1 MAILRK
7 QKTGNFTTVN
17 NYFINDPN
25 LKPDGKGFLLFML
38 SKPDDWKFNFINFQ
52 KSLGI
57 GQKAVRSL
65 VNKLEQLKYLK
76 RERIRDEFGHYEWN
90 YFVYEEPYDL
100 VLKRENTP
108 YSPSGYVEQGYAVE
122 GNIYQNTNITNTESN
137 KDKIENID
145 KTYFIKH
152 KALINELFRYEYIN
166 EDDEQL
172 PLYDSLFN
180 KLISDGYTYTDIY
193 SSIHYIIPKVMARN
207 LIDEEGKEITNKFGY
222 FKTSITSNFRKLNS
236 YNEELYP
243 EDDNSSFWDDYKFID
258 YEGR

>member
-7 QKTGNFTTVN
+7 QRTSNYTTVN
-17 NYFINDPN
+17 NYFINDSH
-25 LKPDGKGFLLFML
+25 LKPDGKGFLLYML
-38 SKPDDWKFNFINFQ
+38 SKPDDWKFNFANFQ

-57 GQKAVRSL
+57 GEKAVRSL
-65 VNKLEQLKYLK
+65 VNKLEALKYLK

-100 VLKRENTP
+100 VLKRDISP
-108 YSPSGYVEQGYAVE
+108 HSPSGYVDSGSVAE
-122 GNIYQNTNITNTESN
+122 GNVYQYTDITNNEK
-137 KDKIENID
+137 KDILD
-145 KTYFIKH
+145 KTYFIQH
-152 KALINELFRYEYIN
+152 KALINELFRYDYIN
-166 EDDEQL
+166 QDDEQL

-193 SSIHYIIPKVMARN
+193 SSIHYILPKVISRSFK
-207 LIDEEGKEITNKFGY
+207 DEDGKDITNKFGY
-222 FKTSITSNFRKLNS
+222 FKTSIESNFRKLNS

-258 YEGR
+258 KEGR

>member
-7 QKTGNFTTVN
+7 QKTSNFTTVN

-38 SKPDDWKFNFINFQ
+38 SKPDDWKFNFANFQ

-57 GQKAVRSL
+57 GEKAVRSL
-65 VNKLEQLKYLK
+65 VNKLEALKYLK

-90 YFVYEEPYDL
+90 YFVYEEPFDL
-100 VLKRENTP
+100 VLKRGNQP
-108 YSPSGYVEQGYAVE
+108 HSPSGYVEMGDAVK
-122 GNIYQNTNITNTESN
+122 GNIYQYTDITNNELN
-137 KDKIENID
+137 NDKKENID
-145 KTYFIKH
+145 KTYFIQH
-152 KALINELFRYEYIN
+152 KALIKELFRYDYIT

-180 KLISDGYTYTDIY
+180 KLLSDGYTYTEIY
-193 SSIHYIIPKVMARN
+193 SSIHYILPKVMSRN
-207 LIDEEGKEITNKFGY
+207 LNDEDGKEITNKFGY
-222 FKTSITSNFRKLNS
+222 FKTSIETNFRKLNS
-236 YNEELYP
+236 LNEELYP

-258 YEGR
+258 KEGR